1 MENAI
6 VEQQA
11 MLQER
16 GLVLVGQ
23 EAQEEEVGEEEQEN
37 RTKAIV
43 SQETAHILAGLGQY
57 RNYMSS
63 VFILNNCLGAI
74 CFKGFSSNG

>member
-1 MENAI
+1 
-6 VEQQA
+6 

-16 GLVLVGQ
+16 GLVLVDQ

-57 RNYMSS
+57 RNYRSS
-63 VFILNNCLGAI
+63 FL
-74 CFKGFSSNG
+74 

>member
-43 SQETAHILAGLGQY
+43 SQETAHILSL
-57 RNYMSS
+57 
-63 VFILNNCLGAI
+63 IHI
-74 CFKGFSSNG
+74 